1 MLVLVRRDKSNLEAT
16 EMNDDLRLLSAT
28 AIARLIRT
36 GELTSREAVETH
48 IEHIARVN
56 PSINAVVR
64 DRFAEARAEADAA
77 DALRAST
84 SAGSLP
90 PFHGVPCTIKETFAL
105 TGMPNS
111 AGLFRRK
118 DVVAESDAP
127 TVARLRRA
135 GAIPLGVTNTS
146 ELAMWMES
154 NNKVYGRSN
163 NPYDPTRIVGGSSGG
178 EAAIIGAGGS
188 PFGLGSDIGGSIR
201 GPCFFNG
208 IFGHKP
214 TGGLV
219 PNTGQ
224 YPMVQ
229 NRTLRILAT
238 GPMARR
244 AEDLMPLLRI
254 LAGPDGE
261 DAACRPMQLG
271 DPAAVDLRGRVL
283 VNVEDN
289 GALEV
294 SADLR
299 DAQTRAVSA
308 LGARGMR
315 VRSAR
320 FRGLKKQFEI
330 WSAMMG
336 RERDVPFAKML
347 KQGRKMYP
355 VWELA
360 KLLAGRS
367 EHTMMAILLALVEPL
382 PDLLPATSRKLIAIA
397 ATLRQEILDAIGEE
411 GVMLYP
417 TYVTPAPRHGLPA
430 LESLVLRMPFAYQG
444 IVNVLELPA
453 TQVPLGL
460 NARGLPLGIQ
470 VISAHGND
478 HVTIAIAQELER
490 TFGGWV
496 PPFPSSSTSRTKP
509 EASKAA

>member
-1 MLVLVRRDKSNLEAT
+1 VKRRH
-16 EMNDDLRLLSAT
+16 DLRLLSGT
-28 AIARLIRT
+28 AIAALVRS
-36 GELTSREAVETH
+36 GEVTSREAVEQH
-48 IEHIARVN
+48 IEQIERVN
-56 PSINAVVR
+56 ATINAVVR
-64 DRFAEARAEADAA
+64 QRFEAARAEAEAA
-77 DALRAST
+77 DARRGAT
-84 SAGSLP
+84 PAEALP
-90 PFHGVPCTIKETFAL
+90 AFHGVPCTIKETFSL
-105 TGMPNS
+105 EGMPNT
-111 AGLFRRK
+111 AGLLARK
-118 DVVAESDAP
+118 HVVAVKDAP

-154 NNKVYGRSN
+154 TNRVYGRSN

-178 EAAIIGAGGS
+178 EAAIIAAGGS

-214 TGGLV
+214 SGGLV

-224 YPMVQ
+224 YPLVA

-244 AEDLMPLLRI
+244 AEDLMPLLRV

-261 DAACRPMQLG
+261 DRACEPMPIG
-271 DPAAVDLRGRVL
+271 DPAAVALDGRVL

-289 GALEV
+289 GSLPV
-294 SADLR
+294 SPDLR
-299 DAQTRAVSA
+299 EGQARAVSA
-308 LGARGMR
+308 LKARGMR
-315 VRSAR
+315 VVPRR
-320 FRGLKKQFEI
+320 FRGLKRQFEI

-336 RERDVPFAKML
+336 RERDVPFGTML
-347 KQGRKMYP
+347 KEGKKMYP
-355 VWELA
+355 FWEIA

-367 EHTMMAILLALVEPL
+367 DHTMMAILLALVDPL
-382 PDLLPATSRKLIAIA
+382 PDLLPGMSRELIAVA
-397 ATLRQEILDAIGEE
+397 ASLKEEILAALGDG

-417 TYVTPAPRHGLPA
+417 TYVTPAPLHGRPA

-444 IVNVLELPA
+444 IINALELPA

-460 NARGLPLGIQ
+460 NADGLPLGVQ

-478 HVTIAIAQELER
+478 HVTIAVAMELER
-490 TFGGWV
+490 AFGGWV
-496 PPFPSSSTSRTKP
+496 PPFEVPR
-509 EASKAA
+509 A

>member
-1 MLVLVRRDKSNLEAT
+1 MKKAMESPP
-16 EMNDDLRLLSAT
+16 DLRLLSGT
-28 AIARLIRT
+28 AIARLVRS
-36 GELTSREAVETH
+36 GEVTSRAAVEQH
-48 IEHIARVN
+48 IEQIERVN
-56 PSINAVVR
+56 ATINAMVR
-64 DRFAEARAEADAA
+64 QRFEAAREEAEAA
-77 DALRAST
+77 DARRRST
-84 SAGSLP
+84 PAEALP
-90 PFHGVPCTIKETFAL
+90 PFHGVPCTIKETFSL
-105 TGMPNS
+105 EGMPNT
-111 AGLFRRK
+111 AGLLGRK
-118 DVVAESDAP
+118 HVVAVSDAP

-154 NNKVYGRSN
+154 TNRVYGRSN

-178 EAAIIGAGGS
+178 EAAIIAAGGS

-214 TGGLV
+214 SGGLV

-224 YPMVQ
+224 YPLVA

-261 DAACRPMQLG
+261 DKACEPMPIG
-271 DPAAVDLRGRVL
+271 DPAAVALDGRVL
-283 VNVEDN
+283 VNVVDN
-289 GALEV
+289 GSLSV
-294 SADLR
+294 SPDLR
-299 DAQTRAVSA
+299 EGQARAVSA
-308 LGARGMR
+308 LQARGMR
-315 VRSAR
+315 VRQGR
-320 FRGLKKQFEI
+320 FHGLKRQFEI

-336 RERDVPFAKML
+336 RERDVPFGTML
-347 KQGRKMYP
+347 KQGKKMYP
-355 VWELA
+355 FWELA

-367 EHTMMAILLALVEPL
+367 DHTMMAILLALVEPL
-382 PDLLPATSRKLIAIA
+382 PDLLPGMSRKLIAVA
-397 ATLRQEILDAIGEE
+397 ASLREEILAALGDG

-417 TYVTPAPRHGLPA
+417 TYVTPAPRHGRPA

-444 IVNVLELPA
+444 IINALELPA

-460 NARGLPLGIQ
+460 NGDGLPLGVQ

-478 HVTIAIAQELER
+478 HLTIAVAMELER
-490 TFGGWV
+490 AFGGWV
-496 PPFPSSSTSRTKP
+496 PPFETER
-509 EASKAA
+509 ARA

>member
-1 MLVLVRRDKSNLEAT
+1 MSDKQ
-16 EMNDDLRLLSAT
+16 DLRLLSAT
-28 AIARLIRT
+28 ALARLIRT
-36 GELTSREAVETH
+36 GELTSREAVEAHIDH
-48 IEHIARVN
+48 IERVN
-56 PSINAVVR
+56 PTINAVVQC
-64 DRFAEARAEADAA
+64 RFAEARAEADAA
-77 DALRAST
+77 DALRAATST
-84 SAGSLP
+84 GALP

-111 AGLFRRK
+111 AGLLGRK
-118 DVVAESDAP
+118 DVIAESDAP

-154 NNKVYGRSN
+154 NNRVYGRSN

-224 YPMVQ
+224 YPLVH

-261 DAACRPMQLG
+261 DAGCQPMQIG
-271 DPAAVDLRGRVL
+271 DPAAVNLEGRVL

-289 GALEV
+289 GSLEV
-294 SADLR
+294 SDDLR
-299 DAQTRAVSA
+299 EAQARAVSA
-308 LGARGMR
+308 LEARGMR

-336 RERDVPFAKML
+336 RERDVPFAKLL

-355 VWELA
+355 VWELV

-382 PDLLPATSRKLIAIA
+382 PDLLPDTSRKLISIA
-397 ATLRQEILDAIGEE
+397 ATLKQEVLDAVGDG

-430 LESLVLRMPFAYQG
+430 LESLILRMPFAYQG
-444 IVNVLELPA
+444 IINALEMPA

-460 NARGLPLGIQ
+460 NAQGLPLGVQ

-478 HVTIAIAQELER
+478 HVTIAVALELER

-496 PPFPSSSTSRTKP
+496 PPFQSSSAPQPKAEP
-509 EASKAA
+509 SKAA